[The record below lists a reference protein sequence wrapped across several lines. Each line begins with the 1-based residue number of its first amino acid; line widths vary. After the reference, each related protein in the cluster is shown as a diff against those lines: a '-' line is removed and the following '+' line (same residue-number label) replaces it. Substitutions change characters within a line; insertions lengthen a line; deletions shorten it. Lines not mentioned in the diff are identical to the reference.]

1 MSNLYLSLHVLNIDM
16 DSGGDTPVPDRDSGG
31 DTPVPGRERVDRA
44 SGLFVTIARHPRR
57 H

>member
-16 DSGGDTPVPDRDSGG
+16 DSGG